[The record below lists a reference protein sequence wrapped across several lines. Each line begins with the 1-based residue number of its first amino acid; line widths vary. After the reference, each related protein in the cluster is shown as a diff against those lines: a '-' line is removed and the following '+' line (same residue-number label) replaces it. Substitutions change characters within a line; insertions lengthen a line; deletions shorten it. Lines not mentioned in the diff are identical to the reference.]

1 MGVEGGEWRGLE
13 PERGLELFSGLGGRG
28 LRRKTGLFRALNLSD
43 AAFVD
48 DDLNGA
54 EPQRGDL
61 LSDDADPGPDLGF
74 GFCFDFL
81 GLLRHGVGEGRRGDD
96 CVWSQMVESDGECMK
111 Y

>member
-1 MGVEGGEWRGLE
+1 MVKGGELT
-13 PERGLELFSGLGGRG
+13 GLELLSGMSGLGIDGEA
-28 LRRKTGLFRALNLSD
+28 GLFRALDLRD

-54 EPQRGDL
+54 EAQRGDL
-61 LSDDADPGPDLGF
+61 LFDDADPGPDLGF

-81 GLLRHGVGEGRRGDD
+81 GLLRHGVREGRRGDD
-96 CVWSQMVESDGECMK
+96 CVGSQMVESNKECMM